1 MNLLFTLFNL
11 LLEAVFYL
19 FYPLIYL
26 YLASRNYLGA
36 IRAEGEDSC
45 KGIMIHAA
53 SVGEVNAVKPLI
65 MKLLEKDDNVIVTIT
80 TSTVTGLKLANQ
92 ISKRVRAFL
101 SCVDVRHLR
110 FKQLRRINPG
120 IICVVE
126 TEIWLNMLD
135 WASMNDVPLVF
146 INARM
151 SEKSLKAYGSLKPV
165 LRKCGKSIQEIHAQ
179 SKDDCQRFAKVFDKP
194 VYNSGNLKYALKLSD
209 YNSAEIRLDWGFEDG
224 DHIICWGSSRPG
236 EEEIALNLL
245 NHAKRKHQNTK
256 MIIAIRHPER
266 INEVLALLKEY
277 SYCRYSELNQAR
289 KGFDVLLIDTI
300 GVLDKAYA
308 ICDIAI
314 IGGSF
319 FAFGGHNPLEAA
331 FYAKPIVIGEYHSSC
346 KDSVKQLVA
355 ANGIV
360 ISDKDTLYSD
370 VATLMDDRDI
380 CLKLGANAKQ
390 VLQANKSALDTQL
403 AAICKYR

>member
-11 LLEAVFYL
+11 LLEVVYYL

-26 YLASRNYLGA
+26 YLAGRNYLGA
-36 IRAEGEDSC
+36 IRAEGDDSC

-53 SVGEVNAVKPLI
+53 SVGEVNAIKPLI
-65 MKLLEKDDNVIVTIT
+65 MELLEKDNNVIVTIT

-110 FKQLRRINPG
+110 FKQLHKINPG

-135 WASMNDVPLVF
+135 WASMNDVPVLF

-151 SEKSLKAYGSLKPV
+151 SEKSLTAYGKLKP
-165 LRKCGKSIQEIHAQ
+165 LLSKCGKSIKEIHAQ
-179 SKDDCQRFAKVFDKP
+179 SKVDCQRFAKVFDKP
-194 VYNSGNLKYALKLSD
+194 VYNSGNLKFALQLSD
-209 YNSAEIRLDWGFEDG
+209 YNSADIRFDWGFRDS
-224 DHIICWGSSRPG
+224 DYIICWGSSRPG
-236 EEEIALNLL
+236 EEELALNLL
-245 NHAKRKHQNTK
+245 NQVKQKHQNAK
-256 MIIAIRHPER
+256 MIIAIRHPDR
-266 INEVLALLKEY
+266 INEVMALLKDY

-289 KGFDVLLIDTI
+289 KGYDVLLIDTI

-319 FAFGGHNPLEAA
+319 FDFGGHNPLEAA
-331 FYAKPIVIGEYHSSC
+331 FYAKPVIIGEYHSSC

-360 ISDKDTLYSD
+360 VSDKVKLYSD
-370 VATLMDDRDI
+370 VTMLMDDIDKSW
-380 CLKLGANAKQ
+380 KLGANAKH
-390 VLQANKSALDTQL
+390 VLQANKSALGTQL
-403 AAICKYR
+403 AVICKYR

>member
-11 LLEAVFYL
+11 ILEAVYYL

-36 IRAEGEDSC
+36 IRAEGDDSC

-53 SVGEVNAVKPLI
+53 SVGEVNAIKPLI
-65 MKLLEKDDNVIVTIT
+65 LKLLEKDDNVIVTIT

-92 ISKRVRAFL
+92 ISNRVRAYL
-101 SCVDVRHLR
+101 SCVDVRYLR

-135 WASMNDVPLVF
+135 WASLNDVPVLF

-151 SEKSLKAYGSLKPV
+151 SEKSLKAYGKLKPI
-165 LRKCGKSIQEIHAQ
+165 LIRCGKSIQEIHAQ
-179 SKDDCQRFAKVFDKP
+179 SKVDCQRFKKVFDKP
-194 VYNSGNLKYALKLSD
+194 VHNSGNLKYALQLSD
-209 YNSAEIRLDWGFEDG
+209 YNSADIRLEWGFRDS
-224 DHIICWGSSRPG
+224 DYIICWGSSRPG
-236 EEEIALNLL
+236 EEELVLNLL
-245 NHAKRKHQNTK
+245 NQVKLKHQNTK
-256 MIIAIRHPER
+256 MILAIRHPVR
-266 INEVLALLKEY
+266 INEVMALLKDY
-277 SYCRYSELNQAR
+277 SYCRFTELNQAK
-289 KGFDVLLIDTI
+289 KGYDVLLIDTI

-319 FAFGGHNPLEAA
+319 FDFGGHNPLEAA
-331 FYAKPIVIGEYHSSC
+331 FYAKPVIIGEYHSSC
-346 KDSVKQLVA
+346 KDSVIQLVA

-360 ISDKDTLYSD
+360 VSDKDKLYSD
-370 VATLMDDRDI
+370 VTMLMDDKDMGR
-380 CLKLGANAKQ
+380 KLGANAKQ

-403 AAICKYR
+403 DAICKYR